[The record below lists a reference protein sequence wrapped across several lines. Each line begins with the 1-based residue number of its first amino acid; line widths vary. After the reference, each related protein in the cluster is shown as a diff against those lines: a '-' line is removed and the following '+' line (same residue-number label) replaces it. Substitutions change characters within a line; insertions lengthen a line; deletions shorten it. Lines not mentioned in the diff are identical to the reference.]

1 VPAKLFLIDRHTGA
15 RLAPSVAGENGLC
28 YRRRDALLTRFR
40 AGANRRP
47 RGRSWGEIGS
57 GRGATLTTL
66 TMQDPKSLMRRFG
79 KYSRTRRR
87 AQIGGESGYALL
99 LAIFLVAT
107 LLLVTAVATPN
118 VLTQG
123 RRQKE
128 EEMIWRGNQYIRGV
142 RLFFRKNGRYP
153 QSLEQLTTVG
163 ADNVHFLRKAYAEP
177 MNTGDGSWRLIYVSP
192 SGQLIGSVHYRTLQ
206 EMAVAFAMA
215 GQLGG
220 GASGVAAQLFGQPTA
235 MAPSQS
241 QSNQGISS
249 SAQPTAV
256 GNLQAVDGPVF
267 GGSVIGVASKVKKAS
282 VRVYQG
288 GTTYFEWEFIWN
300 PLLGGNLGQI
310 PGVPVGPT
318 PVAPPGT
325 PVAPPGVPL
334 PNPMSPTAPGTPL
347 PTPTTLQ

>member
-1 VPAKLFLIDRHTGA
+1 MA
-15 RLAPSVAGENGLC
+15 
-28 YRRRDALLTRFR
+28 
-40 AGANRRP
+40 
-47 RGRSWGEIGS
+47 S
-57 GRGATLTTL
+57 GRRSYSNQARAE
-66 TMQDPKSLMRRFG
+66 SLMSRFK
-79 KYSRTRRR
+79 KYSRTSTR
-87 AQIGGESGYALL
+87 APIGGESGYAVL

-123 RRQKE
+123 RRLREQ
-128 EEMIWRGNQYIRGV
+128 EMIWRGNQYVRGV

-153 QSLEQLTTVG
+153 QSLEQLTKPS

-177 MNTGDGSWRLIYVSP
+177 MNTADGSWRLIYVSP
-192 SGQLIGSVHYRTLQ
+192 SGQLVGSVHYRTLQ
-206 EMAVAFAMA
+206 EMAVAFALG

-220 GASGVAAQLFGQPTA
+220 GASGIAAQLFGRPTGTA
-235 MAPSQS
+235 APSQS
-241 QSNQGISS
+241 QSDQGLSS
-249 SAQPTAV
+249 SAQTSVV
-256 GNLQAVDGPVF
+256 GGLQAVDGPVF

-288 GTTYFEWEFIWN
+288 GTTYFQLEFIWN

-347 PTPTTLQ
+347 PTPTPLQ

>member
-1 VPAKLFLIDRHTGA
+1 MGYRFHDPSDGGLREAIRQRAKLQLTIEATRPA
-15 RLAPSVAGENGLC
+15 V
-28 YRRRDALLTRFR
+28 LTRFR

-123 RRQKE
+123 RRLREQ
-128 EEMIWRGNQYIRGV
+128 EMIWRGNQYVRGV

-153 QSLEQLTTVG
+153 QSLEQLTKPS

-177 MNTGDGSWRLIYVSP
+177 MNTADGSWRLIYVSP
-192 SGQLIGSVHYRTLQ
+192 SGQLVGSVHYRTLQ
-206 EMAVAFAMA
+206 EMAVAFALG

-220 GASGVAAQLFGQPTA
+220 GASGIAAQLFGRPTGTA
-235 MAPSQS
+235 APSQS
-241 QSNQGISS
+241 QSDQGLSS
-249 SAQPTAV
+249 
-256 GNLQAVDGPVF
+256 
-267 GGSVIGVASKVKKAS
+267 
-282 VRVYQG
+282 
-288 GTTYFEWEFIWN
+288 
-300 PLLGGNLGQI
+300 
-310 PGVPVGPT
+310 
-318 PVAPPGT
+318 
-325 PVAPPGVPL
+325 
-334 PNPMSPTAPGTPL
+334 
-347 PTPTTLQ
+347 